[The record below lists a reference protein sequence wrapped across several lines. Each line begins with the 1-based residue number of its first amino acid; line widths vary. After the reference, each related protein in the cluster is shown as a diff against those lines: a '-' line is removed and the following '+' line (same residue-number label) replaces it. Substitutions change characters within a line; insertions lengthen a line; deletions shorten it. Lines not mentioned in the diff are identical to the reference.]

1 MVILLIVV
9 IFIVIP
15 AVILF
20 SASLNMG
27 WGFYMP
33 AITKL
38 NVAEKE
44 IMLTFDDGP
53 HPLYTP
59 AILDILRERGEKA
72 VFFCIGER
80 AFENPGLIRRM
91 VEEGHKI
98 GIHSMTHSAG
108 FSFASKLM
116 AERDIENCAKILSD
130 ISGTSIE
137 LFRPPFGV
145 TNPNI
150 ARAVKKLNL
159 KNIGWSIRSFDTV
172 SDSNKVVKKIDKE
185 LHKGAIILLHD
196 RLPSAPVTL
205 TSILDVLEKRGYK
218 TTVL

>member
-9 IFIVIP
+9 IFIVLP
-15 AVILF
+15 ALILF

-38 NVAEKE
+38 NAGEKE

-59 AILDILRERGEKA
+59 AVLDILKERGEKA

-80 AFENPGLIRRM
+80 AFENPELIMRM
-91 VEEGHKI
+91 VNEGHKV
-98 GIHSMTHSAG
+98 GIHSMNHSAG
-108 FSFASKLM
+108 FTFASKSM
-116 AERDIENCAKILSD
+116 VEGDIESCRKILSD
-130 ISGTSIE
+130 ISGTTIE

-150 ARAVKKLNL
+150 ARAIKKLNL

-185 LHKGAIILLHD
+185 LHNGAVVLLHD

-205 TSILDVLEKRGYK
+205 TGILDVFEKRGYK
-218 TTVL
+218 TTVI